1 MEDLMRQLTSRAHFN
16 SIIAYIARQTKELVQ
31 GNIELLDDHLIS
43 KLADRLLVEKYKEM
57 ADENQ
62 FKTYELM
69 GYYKEFSEVA
79 HRNIERNNINGEPF
93 KNAYI
98 LKNLGNFY

>member
-1 MEDLMRQLTSRAHFN
+1 
-16 SIIAYIARQTKELVQ
+16 
-31 GNIELLDDHLIS
+31 
-43 KLADRLLVEKYKEM
+43 VEKYKEM

-79 HRNIERNNINGEPF
+79 HRIIERNNINGEPF

-98 LKNLGNFY
+98 LKNLGSFY